1 MRFLSYKKPDGQET
15 WGALDGHRVT
25 DLKHQAPNL
34 REAIATSQLAASA
47 KAQAVSYALDDIS
60 FLPVIGDPP
69 KIICVAGNYEA
80 HLKEAGFTTPPKP
93 RIFTRFSNSQVAHSQ
108 AMVRPTVSE
117 QFDYEGELAVII
129 KKAGRHIS
137 KSEAMSYVAGYSCY
151 NDGSIRDWQ
160 SHSTQYTAGKNFWRT
175 GAFGPWMV
183 TPDEAGDINKWSMAT
198 RLNGE
203 EVQKTSIGDMVLDVA
218 ALIAYCSVFTPLEP
232 GDVIVTG
239 TPSGV
244 GLFHKPPLWMK
255 HGDTVE
261 VEISGIGI
269 LRNPIVD
276 EVSDVSKCE
285 TKVGT

>member
-1 MRFLSYKKPDGQET
+1 
-15 WGALDGHRVT
+15 
-25 DLKHQAPNL
+25 
-34 REAIATSQLAASA
+34 
-47 KAQAVSYALDDIS
+47 
-60 FLPVIGDPP
+60 
-69 KIICVAGNYEA
+69 
-80 HLKEAGFTTPPKP
+80 
-93 RIFTRFSNSQVAHSQ
+93 
-108 AMVRPTVSE
+108 
-117 QFDYEGELAVII
+117 
-129 KKAGRHIS
+129 
-137 KSEAMSYVAGYSCY
+137 MSYVAGYSCY

-276 EVSDVSKCE
+276 EVSDASKCE
-285 TKVGT
+285 TKEGT